1 MHTQSDKPLSL
12 FSLTWPLFFDFA
24 LHFLTAALNTFM
36 ISHVSYQGVAALS
49 VGNMVFELS
58 ITLFSFVSIGASVV
72 ITQYLGAKNKAG
84 ARDVV
89 YSAIGFNLGVGVV
102 AAIGVISGA
111 STILY
116 LMNLPEHLLADGKL
130 YLQIVGLCLIPEAMA
145 MCVAGAMRAHGHT
158 QQAMWVTLAMNLITF
173 VGNLLLLYGW
183 FGLPEMGVAGVAIST
198 VIGRLVGMTIMLVL
212 FVRYTGISLNVGAIL
227 RPQWK
232 MLKKVFHIGLP
243 AAGENLSWMLQFLVV
258 TSFVGL
264 MGDKALAAQSLYFQ
278 ICMFILLFGL
288 SIGIGNEI
296 IIGHLVGAKQIKA
309 AEAQMYRALKIGLV
323 VTTLVAAFAAMWGDD
338 LVAWFTDETDV
349 LALVGPLF
357 ILTLFMEPGR
367 TFNLVVINALRAS
380 GDAKFPFFVGVLS
393 MWCVAV
399 SGAYYLGVHLEYG
412 LLGIWAALAL
422 DEWLRGLAMLWR
434 WRSGRWQSK
443 SLVLESA

>member
-1 MHTQSDKPLSL
+1 MQTTTDKPLKL
-12 FSLTWPLFFDFA
+12 FALTWPLFIDFA

-49 VGNMVFELS
+49 VGNMVFELA

-72 ITQYLGAKNKAG
+72 ITQYLGAKNKQA

-89 YSAIGFNLGVGVV
+89 YSSIGFNLGVGVV
-102 AAIGVISGA
+102 AAAGIIAGA

-116 LMNLPEHLLADGKL
+116 LMNLPEHLLADGKV
-130 YLQIVGLCLIPEAMA
+130 YLQIVGLCLIPEAVA
-145 MCVAGAMRAHGHT
+145 MCIAGAMRAHGHT
-158 QQAMWVTLAMNLITF
+158 QQAMWVTLAMNVIAF
-173 VGNLLLLYGW
+173 SGNLLLLYGW
-183 FGLPEMGVAGVAIST
+183 FGLPQMGVAGVAIST
-198 VIGRLVGMTIMLVL
+198 VTGRIIGMCIMLFL
-212 FVRYTGISLNVGAIL
+212 FVRYTGIHLHIPSIVK
-227 RPQWK
+227 PQWK

-296 IIGHLVGAKQIKA
+296 IIGHLVGAKAIKA
-309 AEAQMYRALKIGLV
+309 AEAQLYRALKIGLI
-323 VTTLVAAFAAMWGDD
+323 VTTSVAAFAAIYGEY
-338 LVAWFTDETDV
+338 LVSWFTDEKDV
-349 LALVGPLF
+349 LQLVAPLF

-380 GDAKFPFFVGVLS
+380 GDAKYPFFVGVFS
-393 MWCVAV
+393 MWCIAV
-399 SGAYYLGVHLEYG
+399 PGAYWLGVHLEYG
-412 LLGIWAALAL
+412 LVGVWTALAI
-422 DEWLRGLAMLWR
+422 DEWVRGLAMLWR
-434 WRSGRWQSK
+434 WRSGRWQTK
-443 SLVLESA
+443 SLVLEHP